1 VSHNAARP
9 AVASRTA
16 FPEVLFGYFCI
27 AMPSNH
33 FKTKMEKKMNTRL
46 LKQTAVLALAM
57 MVTLSIGSSVLF
69 GQDKP
74 EGNTLTGTWQS
85 VVTPRDCQT
94 GTPAPF
100 SFKALT
106 TFNQGGTMSED
117 ALDVTSPYR
126 TGGHGIWQ
134 RTSGHQYTVAW
145 MFYTFAPNGAFSGSV
160 KVTVNKT
167 LGPDFNS
174 LTGDGAVQVYDLNG
188 NLVFTGCS
196 DETATRFAF

>member
-1 VSHNAARP
+1 
-9 AVASRTA
+9 
-16 FPEVLFGYFCI
+16 
-27 AMPSNH
+27 
-33 FKTKMEKKMNTRL
+33 MEKKMNTRL

-160 KVTVNKT
+160 KVRVNKT